1 MPRSGG
7 SAYYSGHAIFGET
20 VPGYEHTSWNGMWAP
35 AGTPKEIINHL
46 NVTLARLLKL
56 PDVQERL
63 RADGRAPAHTSP
75 EEFARIIERDIA
87 KWSKVVKAGN
97 IRVN

>member
-1 MPRSGG
+1 MLFIPRHE
-7 SAYYSGHAIFGET
+7 SAAI
-20 VPGYEHTSWNGMWAP
+20 VNR
-35 AGTPKEIINHL
+35 L

-56 PDVQERL
+56 PDVQEKR
-63 RADGRAPAHTSP
+63 RADGRAPAHASP
-75 EEFARIIERDIA
+75 DECARIIERDIA